1 MPQPYKGERH
11 KIPVRPVDRVYR
23 KLEEMRVEAGV
34 SSMSQYMSDVLAV
47 WAGMPELA
55 RELNQEV
62 LQISA

>member
-1 MPQPYKGERH
+1 
-11 KIPVRPVDRVYR
+11 
-23 KLEEMRVEAGV
+23 MRIEAGV